1 MHDGLN
7 FLGVSE
13 GLLLAIAS
21 ALSFGASDTFAAL
34 VSRRLGAIRAATGIL
49 LVSFLGLILVAGLL
63 RPEFRA
69 DWSWAPRVAL
79 LGGISGA
86 AYLSLVNALRLG
98 PVSVVAPLGASLGSV
113 VLVLAVLLLGDRPSP
128 LEQLAVAGTTAG
140 AVLVALVRAPGERPR
155 LNGPGPVF
163 ALVAVAGYAV
173 SVIGLQTPIREIGW
187 LQALIVWRSANVT
200 VAVLVFLLTR
210 RRRRV
215 AVATL
220 PTANMIVAEAAPPWR
235 LALPVALV
243 LSGLFEGGG
252 QTLRAFSLEIAPA
265 WLSGVAG
272 SLGPVVVVGAG
283 VLLFGE
289 RLGRSQVAGIVLI
302 GIGLVLLALA

>member
-1 MHDGLN
+1 MHEGLN
-7 FLGVSE
+7 FLGVRE

-49 LVSFLGLILVAGLL
+49 LVSFLSLILVAGLL
-63 RPEFRA
+63 RPEFPA

-79 LGGISGA
+79 LGGITGV

-173 SVIGLQTPIREIGW
+173 SVIGLQGPIREIGW
-187 LQALIVWRSANVT
+187 LQTLLVWRSANVT
-200 VAVLVFLLTR
+200 VAVLVLLSTR
-210 RRRRV
+210 RWRRV
-215 AVATL
+215 AVAAV
-220 PTANMIVAEAAPPWR
+220 PTADVIVAAAASRWR
-235 LALPVALV
+235 LALPAALV
-243 LSGLFEGGG
+243 LSGMLESGG
-252 QTLRAFSLEIAPA
+252 QTLRAFSIEIAPA

-283 VLLFGE
+283 VMLFGE
-289 RLGRSQVAGIVLI
+289 RLGRSQVAGIVLV
-302 GIGLVLLALA
+302 GIGLVLLAVA